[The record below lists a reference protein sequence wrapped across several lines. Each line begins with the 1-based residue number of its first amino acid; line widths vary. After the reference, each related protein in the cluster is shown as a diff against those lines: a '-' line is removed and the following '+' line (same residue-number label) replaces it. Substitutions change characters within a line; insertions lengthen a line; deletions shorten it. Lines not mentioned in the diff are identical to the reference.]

1 MSDDSLVAQ
10 LVRAIGEAGV
20 WAGAAISPDDLH
32 DESLHPPSPRPI
44 CVVRPRSTSEV
55 IAIVAAARAAA
66 TPIVARGSGTGLSGA
81 AIPTDG
87 CILVAFDA
95 MADIVEI
102 DLANHVAVVQPG
114 VTLAQLDDALEG
126 TGYRYPVQP
135 GEHSGSL
142 GGNVSTN
149 AGGMR
154 AVRDGVTRS
163 HILGLE
169 MVLAD
174 GSVLRSGGKI
184 VKSSSGYDL
193 TQLVIGS
200 EGTLALVT
208 EVTVK
213 LSPRLEHSITLVAAF
228 ADLERVAEAL
238 PNLVVGGLSPAV
250 LEYIDALTMAAIT
263 AAADIELSIPA
274 AVFTAAGAYL
284 VVVLEDASPD
294 RLEVDLE
301 ATAGALDAHGAL
313 DTYVLSGSQ
322 GPRLIEARERAFY
335 VAKANGATD
344 IVDVVVPR
352 AEVAPYLAEVG
363 RIAQHHATF
372 LTGCGHVGDGNVHM
386 SLFEADPERRRALLD
401 DLFSAGLRR
410 GGQISGEHG
419 IGSAKREAYLRLSDP
434 VRLEL
439 EARIKEAFDP
449 DGLLN
454 PTRGGGRSS
463 S

>member
-1 MSDDSLVAQ
+1 MSDDELVAL
-10 LVRAIGEAGV
+10 LVEAIGAEAVTSGEHV
-20 WAGAAISPDDLH
+20 NPDDLH
-32 DESLHPPSPRPI
+32 DESLHPSFGTPACVARPKTTAD
-44 CVVRPRSTSEV
+44 VV
-55 IAIVAAARAAA
+55 AIVEIGRRTA
-66 TPIVARGSGTGLSGA
+66 TPMVARGSGTGLSGA
-81 AIPTDG
+81 AIPPDG
-87 CILVAFDA
+87 CIVVAFDH
-95 MADIVEI
+95 MASILEI
-102 DLANHVAVVQPG
+102 DLANQVAVVQPG
-114 VTLAQLDDALEG
+114 VTLAQLDEALLG

-163 HILGLE
+163 HVLGLE
-169 MVLAD
+169 VVLAD
-174 GSVLRSGGKI
+174 GSVLRTGGKI

-193 TQLVIGS
+193 TQLLVGS

-213 LSPRLEHSITLVAAF
+213 LSARLDHSTTLVAAF
-228 ADLERVAEAL
+228 ADLDGVADAL
-238 PNLVVGGLSPAV
+238 PNLVSDGLTPSV

-263 AAADIELSIPA
+263 GSAGIELSIPA
-274 AVFTAAGAYL
+274 EVVAASGAYL
-284 VVVLEDASPD
+284 VVVLEDSSAD
-294 RLEVDLE
+294 RLEGDLE
-301 ATAGALDAHGAL
+301 ATALALEAHGSI

-344 IVDVVVPR
+344 IVDIVVPR
-352 AEVAPYLAEVG
+352 AAVAPYLAEVG
-363 RIAQHHATF
+363 RIAQAHETF

-386 SLFEADPERRRALLD
+386 SIFEGDPERRTALLD
-401 DLFSAGLRR
+401 ELFAAGLRR

-419 IGSAKREAYLRLSDP
+419 IGSAKRDAYLRLSDP
-434 VRLEL
+434 VRLDL

-454 PTRGGGRSS
+454 PTRGGGRSPK
-463 S
+463 

>member
-1 MSDDSLVAQ
+1 MSDDELVAL
-10 LVRAIGEAGV
+10 LVTAIGAEAV
-20 WAGAAISPDDLH
+20 AAGEQINPDDLH
-32 DESLHPPSPRPI
+32 DESLHPSMGTPS
-44 CVVRPRSTSEV
+44 CVVRPRTTADVVRIVEV
-55 IAIVAAARAAA
+55 ARRTA
-66 TPIVARGSGTGLSGA
+66 TAMVARGSGTGLSGA

-87 CILVAFDA
+87 CIVVAFDR
-95 MADIVEI
+95 MASILEI
-102 DLANHVAVVQPG
+102 DLHNQVAVVQPG
-114 VTLAQLDDALEG
+114 VTLAQLDEALSH
-126 TGYRYPVQP
+126 TGFRYPVQP

-163 HILGLE
+163 HVLGLE
-169 MVLAD
+169 VVLAD
-174 GSVLRSGGKI
+174 GSVLRTGGKI

-193 TQLVIGS
+193 
-200 EGTLALVT
+200 TLALVT

-213 LSPRLEHSITLVAAF
+213 LSPRLEHSTTLVAAF
-228 ADLERVAEAL
+228 ADLDGVADAL
-238 PNLVVGGLSPAV
+238 PNLVVDGLAPAV

-263 AAADIELSIPA
+263 GSAGIELSIPTEVGA
-274 AVFTAAGAYL
+274 AAGAYL
-284 VVVLEDASPD
+284 VVVLEDSSSE
-294 RLEVDLE
+294 RLDGDLE
-301 ATAGALDAHGAL
+301 ATALALEAHGAI
-313 DTYVLSGSQ
+313 DTYVLSATQ

-344 IVDVVVPR
+344 IIDIVVPR

-363 RIAQHHATF
+363 RIAQAHETF

-386 SLFEADPERRRALLD
+386 SIFEGDPERRHALLD
-401 DLFSAGLRR
+401 DLFAAGLRH

-419 IGSAKREAYLRLSDP
+419 IGSAKRDAYLRLSDP
-434 VRLEL
+434 VRLNL

-454 PTRGGGRSS
+454 PTRGGGRSLK
-463 S
+463 